1 MADFALGL
9 TKTAVEG
16 TLSRVKSAIEEEAKL
31 KEKVHQDLVFIIGE
45 FQMMQSFLE
54 TAKWERAKNKVA
66 NTWVR
71 QLRELAFDVEDCVE
85 FVVHLD
91 KDSAWWWRVVPSCMA
106 PPRHLDE
113 AAAEIKQLKARVED
127 VSHRNMRNNLIS
139 DSGSHS
145 KIVMPMAPAA
155 TTSSPLAFDNLRQV
169 WEAAGKIRDTGDLQ
183 DLIRHEDSDLRVISV
198 WGSTGD
204 DLGMTSI
211 FSKAYCGKKISQE
224 FKSRA
229 WVKLIH
235 PFNPEEFL
243 KNLLTQF
250 YESSHQANVDVG
262 HLNKAQLMQQVME
275 HKYLIIVEGVSTV
288 VEWNAIKMYLPNNK
302 KGSRILVSTQDL
314 GIALQSPG
322 EPYLVSELGRFSD
335 GKSLCAFFK
344 RTPRRHSDM
353 GELKWQIKCRG
364 VISVHGSA
372 PSKSIIA
379 RRLYRGIMYNRE
391 EFDGVEFQTHRWVH
405 VVHPFDLMDFSR
417 RLFLDLSSYGF
428 NDDELGKILCNQDI
442 DPQTEDT
449 IQAVLK
455 MGDHDLFEGCRRIL
469 DENDCLIVIDGLR
482 SRDDWNMIKSTLLS
496 GPIKGCVLVI
506 TNEECVAT
514 HCVDDK
520 DRALNSNCR
529 VAEGLAL
536 STRKEEAQDWTNNF
550 ELLRHEDIDIT
561 NLLKEGPGVASVWGI
576 AGVGKSALVKSVY
589 YRVMLGLYPIY
600 RWAKDPR
607 DRLRRKFT
615 AYSWVDVPHPF
626 NLTEFSRRLLLDFHS
641 DDLQA
646 KETAIVGII
655 EGQDPIQGCRR
666 FLREHE
672 CFVVIDG
679 LWSTDD

>member
-1 MADFALGL
+1 MAAICAVLVVILMSAAGKPAMAYVDGQPLACPSAATACRTACIPACNAFAEKMCSVLCALAPGAGQTCVNQLFTPCQVTCKNLLATSPHKPPSTIRVPKKETHCRDLESTSKTMADFALGL

-344 RTPRRHSDM
+344 RVSP
-353 GELKWQIKCRG
+353 
-364 VISVHGSA
+364 
-372 PSKSIIA
+372 
-379 RRLYRGIMYNRE
+379 
-391 EFDGVEFQTHRWVH
+391 
-405 VVHPFDLMDFSR
+405 
-417 RLFLDLSSYGF
+417 
-428 NDDELGKILCNQDI
+428 
-442 DPQTEDT
+442 
-449 IQAVLK
+449 
-455 MGDHDLFEGCRRIL
+455 
-469 DENDCLIVIDGLR
+469 
-482 SRDDWNMIKSTLLS
+482 
-496 GPIKGCVLVI
+496 
-506 TNEECVAT
+506 
-514 HCVDDK
+514 
-520 DRALNSNCR
+520 
-529 VAEGLAL
+529 
-536 STRKEEAQDWTNNF
+536 
-550 ELLRHEDIDIT
+550 
-561 NLLKEGPGVASVWGI
+561 
-576 AGVGKSALVKSVY
+576 
-589 YRVMLGLYPIY
+589 
-600 RWAKDPR
+600 
-607 DRLRRKFT
+607 
-615 AYSWVDVPHPF
+615 
-626 NLTEFSRRLLLDFHS
+626 
-641 DDLQA
+641 
-646 KETAIVGII
+646 
-655 EGQDPIQGCRR
+655 
-666 FLREHE
+666 
-672 CFVVIDG
+672 
-679 LWSTDD
+679 

>member
-1 MADFALGL
+1 RVPKKETHCRDLESTSKTMADFALGL

-344 RTPRRHSDM
+344 RVLGPPSD
-353 GELKWQIKCRG
+353 E
-364 VISVHGSA
+364 
-372 PSKSIIA
+372 
-379 RRLYRGIMYNRE
+379 
-391 EFDGVEFQTHRWVH
+391 
-405 VVHPFDLMDFSR
+405 
-417 RLFLDLSSYGF
+417 
-428 NDDELGKILCNQDI
+428 
-442 DPQTEDT
+442 
-449 IQAVLK
+449 
-455 MGDHDLFEGCRRIL
+455 
-469 DENDCLIVIDGLR
+469 
-482 SRDDWNMIKSTLLS
+482 
-496 GPIKGCVLVI
+496 
-506 TNEECVAT
+506 
-514 HCVDDK
+514 
-520 DRALNSNCR
+520 
-529 VAEGLAL
+529 
-536 STRKEEAQDWTNNF
+536 
-550 ELLRHEDIDIT
+550 
-561 NLLKEGPGVASVWGI
+561 
-576 AGVGKSALVKSVY
+576 
-589 YRVMLGLYPIY
+589 
-600 RWAKDPR
+600 
-607 DRLRRKFT
+607 
-615 AYSWVDVPHPF
+615 
-626 NLTEFSRRLLLDFHS
+626 
-641 DDLQA
+641 
-646 KETAIVGII
+646 
-655 EGQDPIQGCRR
+655 
-666 FLREHE
+666 
-672 CFVVIDG
+672 
-679 LWSTDD
+679 